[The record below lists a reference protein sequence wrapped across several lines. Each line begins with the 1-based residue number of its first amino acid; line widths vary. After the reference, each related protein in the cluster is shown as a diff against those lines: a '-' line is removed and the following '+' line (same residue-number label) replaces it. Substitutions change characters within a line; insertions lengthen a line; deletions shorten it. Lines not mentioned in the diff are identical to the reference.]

1 MNFAP
6 EVALNFALTEG
17 QGAAIV
23 GARNGRQALEMLG
36 ANVDLRGSLEGVE

>member
-1 MNFAP
+1 MTSP
-6 EVALNFALTEG
+6 KQVALNFALTEG

-36 ANVDLRGSLEGVE
+36 AQRSKRNVGSVE